1 MLIKKTLNKEEI
13 NELRTPFITDR
24 LLLYLSILI
33 LLYFHNLLPNVI
45 IIILLFLLST
55 LYSIIFS
62 WTQHTM
68 LDNKRSLMHIIPL
81 IRVHAIS
88 FQHHHDNPTNVLYET
103 ENAPKLPGNIPFTG
117 VKPIVVILTPLM
129 ISALIV
135 FFIEKNKFT
144 MQILIFSQMLYFWAY
159 ISIRNHV
166 SCHAETHHYPTDRVC
181 YLMRNIGLLPS
192 PLYHRIH
199 HDPNHKTPH
208 EQNWAFIMPYI
219 SEKIE
224 YIFKQTGGSES
235 NYAYIILNILFF
247 IFLPTLFPLY
257 SIIIRQFYK

>member
-1 MLIKKTLNKEEI
+1 MLVKKKLTKEEI
-13 NELRTPFITDR
+13 NELITPFITDR

-33 LLYFHNLLPNVI
+33 LLYFHNLLPNI
-45 IIILLFLLST
+45 KIFILLFLLST

-68 LDNKRSLMHIIPL
+68 LDNKRSLTHIIPL

-88 FQHHHDNPTNVLYET
+88 FQHHHENPTDVLYET
-103 ENAPKLPGNIPFTG
+103 ENSPKLPGNIPFTG

-135 FFIEKNKFT
+135 FFIEKSKFT
-144 MQILIFSQMLYFWAY
+144 MQILIFSQMLYLWGY

-166 SCHAETHHYPTDRVC
+166 SCHAETHNYPTDRLC
-181 YLMRNIGLLPS
+181 DIMRNIGLLPS
-192 PLYHRIH
+192 PLYHRTH
-199 HDPNHKTPH
+199 HDPKHKTPH

-224 YIFKQTGGSES
+224 YIFKQMGGSES
-235 NYAYIILNILFF
+235 NYAYIMLNILFF